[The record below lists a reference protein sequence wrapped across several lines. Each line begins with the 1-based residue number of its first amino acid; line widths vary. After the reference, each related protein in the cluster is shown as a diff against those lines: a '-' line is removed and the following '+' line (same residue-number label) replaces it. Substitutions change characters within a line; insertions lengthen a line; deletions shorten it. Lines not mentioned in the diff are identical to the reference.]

1 MNWNDVT
8 NKLVEIENLQQLL
21 TIKIADSKSKKIIAR
36 YNKYHDITKYSINKL
51 NDAVL
56 ENQIRKTPFQ
66 FILLSAV
73 MNERIPLTMEE
84 IYDSMSDNLETT
96 ISYLNN
102 LQKSMK
108 IWLKFLILFSK

>member
-108 IWLKFLILFSK
+108 I